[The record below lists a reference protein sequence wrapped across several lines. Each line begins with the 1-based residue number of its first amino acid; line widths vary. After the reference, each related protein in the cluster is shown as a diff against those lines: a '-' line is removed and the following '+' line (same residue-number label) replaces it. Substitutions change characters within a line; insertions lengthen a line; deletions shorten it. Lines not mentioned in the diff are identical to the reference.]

1 MCRSSPIWA
10 LAICIF
16 LQGVSQFASAAVIFS
31 ESFESPVVGA
41 GGSTFALTAGWVNY
55 SGPSTTRLISRPAG
69 TSMFNS
75 TGPLA
80 SPASGSQ
87 LLVLQG
93 TNSGVYRM
101 SGSIILPDT
110 VFTLSAALGNSL
122 ASTLDGDWSLQLW
135 ADANNNN
142 QMDAGDSF
150 LAQQFGSNGTATN
163 AAGGEWALNSVSFD
177 SGLNPSYNGMQL
189 IVFLN
194 NYGTASSQSYYDSVL
209 LESVPEPSRLL
220 LTCAALQLV
229 VLRRRRERA

>member
-1 MCRSSPIWA
+1 
-10 LAICIF
+10 
-16 LQGVSQFASAAVIFS
+16 
-31 ESFESPVVGA
+31 
-41 GGSTFALTAGWVNY
+41 
-55 SGPSTTRLISRPAG
+55 
-69 TSMFNS
+69 MFNS

-163 AAGGEWALNSVSFD
+163 AAGGEWTLNSVSFD

-194 NYGTASSQSYYDSVL
+194 NYGTTSSQSYYDNVL